1 MGRRPR
7 SLEAEALNGAIVDT
21 NVLVRAATRD
31 DERQAAVAE
40 KLLKEAERVVIGM
53 SCLCEFAWVLSRAY
67 KHRPRVIAA
76 TIRRLVNEP
85 SAIVD
90 RPVVEA
96 GLAALDAGGDFADGV
111 IAFEGRRMGGDV
123 FVSFDRDAVK
133 HLESIGAPA
142 TLLR

>member
-1 MGRRPR
+1 MKI
-7 SLEAEALNGAIVDT
+7 SADT
-21 NVLVRAATRD
+21 NVLLHAAFPEDPVQT
-31 DERQAAVAE
+31 AVAA
-40 KLLKEAERVVIGM
+40 EALQSAEVVAICTTCLAEFVWVM
-53 SCLCEFAWVLSRAY
+53 SRSYRRQGQE
-67 KHRPRVIAA
+67 IAGA
-76 TIRRLVNEP
+76 LRTLIADSKVV
-85 SAIVD
+85 VD
-90 RPVVEA
+90 RPAVGA